1 MKTHRVLVAE
11 DNEANRLLALKQL
24 ERLGVRAEAVA
35 DGEEAVAVIKTC
47 AFDLVF
53 MDCNMPRL
61 DGFAATRRIREDEE
75 AAEASADGAPGRHI
89 VIVAMTAGAMDGDR
103 AACLAAGMDD
113 YLCKPV
119 MLADLQG
126 VVARWLT
133 PQEAGEQPP
142 GGVAGTGAP
151 AGASDAAVDAAAF
164 EALRSSLGDDE
175 FVASFVDTFLSQLS
189 VRLESLEAS
198 ATAGDGT
205 GLRFVAH
212 TLKSTSA
219 MLGAARLA
227 QLCADLESAA
237 DGPGGRRTDLVSAI
251 GREAERVGA
260 ELGPWRDR
268 RRAVA

>member
-1 MKTHRVLVAE
+1 MRTGRVLVAE

-24 ERLGVRAEAVA
+24 EKLGVKAEAVG
-35 DGEEAVAVIKTC
+35 DGEEAVAAVAGN

-53 MDCNMPRL
+53 MDRNMPRL
-61 DGFAATRRIREDEE
+61 DGFAATKRIREN
-75 AAEASADGAPGRHI
+75 EASSGVRT
-89 VIVAMTAGAMDGDR
+89 VIVAMTAGAMHGDR

-119 MLADLQG
+119 MMSDLQEM
-126 VVARWLT
+126 VDRWLPSEQAADET
-133 PQEAGEQPP
+133 PLGEGAAGR
-142 GGVAGTGAP
+142 P
-151 AGASDAAVDAAAF
+151 AGDAGAAVEAATF

-189 VRLESLEAS
+189 VRLETMDAS
-198 ATAGDGT
+198 AAADDGP

-227 QLCADLESAA
+227 RLCADLEASA
-237 DGPGGRRTDLVSAI
+237 DQPDERDRLVLAT
-251 GREAERVGA
+251 RLEAERVQE

>member
-1 MKTHRVLVAE
+1 MRTGRVLVAE

-24 ERLGVRAEAVA
+24 EKLGVAAEAVS
-35 DGEEAVAVIKTC
+35 DGEEAVAAVAGS

-53 MDCNMPRL
+53 MDRNMPRL
-61 DGFAATRRIREDEE
+61 DGFAATARIREG
-75 AAEASADGAPGRHI
+75 EASVGKHT

-103 AACLAAGMDD
+103 SACLAAGMDD

-119 MLADLQG
+119 MMSDLQEM
-126 VVARWLT
+126 VDRWLPSGRAT
-133 PQEAGEQPP
+133 DDSPERDGAGVD
-142 GGVAGTGAP
+142 GP
-151 AGASDAAVDAAAF
+151 AGGGDAAIEAAAF
-164 EALRSSLGDDE
+164 DALRASLGDDA

-189 VRLESLEAS
+189 VRLETLDAS
-198 ATAGDGT
+198 AAAGDGP

-227 QLCADLESAA
+227 RLCSDLESAA
-237 DGPGGRRTDLVSAI
+237 DESEGRARLVAAI
-251 GREAERVGA
+251 RREAERVQA

>member
-1 MKTHRVLVAE
+1 MPTRHVLVAE

-24 ERLGVRAEAVA
+24 ERLGVRADAVA
-35 DGEEAVAVIKTC
+35 DGEEAVAAV
-47 AFDLVF
+47 AARPYDLVF

-61 DGFAATRRIREDEE
+61 DGFAATRQIREAERE
-75 AAEASADGAPGRHI
+75 AGVGRVI
-89 VIVAMTAGAMDGDR
+89 IVAMTAGAMDGDR
-103 AACLAAGMDD
+103 SACLMAGMDD

-119 MLADLQG
+119 MMDDLHRM
-126 VVARWLT
+126 VSRWLSGDE
-133 PQEAGEQPP
+133 PGSGRPAVEDS
-142 GGVAGTGAP
+142 GGVRDDGAG
-151 AGASDAAVDAAAF
+151 SAVDPATF
-164 EALRSSLGDDE
+164 EAFRSSLGDDE

-198 ATAGDGT
+198 SSAGDGA

-227 QLCADLESAA
+227 RLCADLESAA
-237 DGPGGRRTDLVSAI
+237 DEAGEDRDDLVAAI
-251 GREAERVGA
+251 RHEAENVQTA
-260 ELGPWRDR
+260 LGPWRDR